1 MTIAVCGLATV
12 GATMAAWL
20 LERGHRVIGVDT
32 DACKRG
38 AILAGCAPVTEPGLE
53 PIFAKSV
60 AAGVLSVTQDL
71 ATVVADPVVDT
82 VAIAVG
88 TPSADCGGLS
98 LDQIFAA
105 TDAVIAGIE
114 RRPAQSARV
123 LICYRSTMPP
133 GTCRDFLLPRLEARL
148 GRIGERFEVVY
159 HPEFLRM
166 GHALEDARD
175 PDRVVLGER
184 FPGAS
189 RRLNGLYGNTR
200 APVIEVDFASAELAK
215 MIDNTWRATKVAFAN
230 ETARLAIASGADSTA
245 VLRVL
250 TTDKRHNLSATYLQP
265 GLPFG
270 GYCLPKDS
278 AGVAEVARTWG
289 VEAPLFASVAH
300 SNVAHADAIAAG
312 ILEQFPEGSAL
323 LLVGLGFKPG
333 SDDLCESPL
342 LALAELLLEAGI
354 KLAIYDPA
362 FATPAQWP
370 ADLRHCWC
378 DKPGLA
384 NVSAVILGHPWQDAA
399 SRPLAPV
406 IDLTHLRSLQ
416 PALP

>member
-1 MTIAVCGLATV
+1 MTVVVCGLATV

-32 DACKRG
+32 DAGKRD
-38 AILAGCAPVTEPGLE
+38 AVLAGCAPVNEPGLE
-53 PIFAKSV
+53 PIFARAVATGKCTV
-60 AAGVLSVTQDL
+60 AADL
-71 ATVVADPVVDT
+71 AGVVANPSVDT

-88 TPSADCGGLS
+88 TPTAEGGGLS
-98 LDQIFAA
+98 LAQVLAA
-105 TDAVIAGIE
+105 TDDVIAGIE
-114 RRPAQSARV
+114 RRQDDSKRV
-123 LICYRSTMPP
+123 LVCYRSTMPP
-133 GTCRDFLLPRLEARL
+133 GTCRDLLLPRFEARL

-166 GHALEDARD
+166 GHALDDARD

-200 APVIEVDFASAELAK
+200 ASVIEVDFASAELAK

-230 ETARLAIASGADSTA
+230 ETARLAIAAGADSEA

-250 TTDKRHNLSATYLQP
+250 TTDTRHNLSSTYLQP
-265 GLPFG
+265 GMPFG

-278 AGVAEVARTWG
+278 AGVAEAARAWG
-289 VEAPLFASVAH
+289 VEAPLFDALSASNA
-300 SNVAHADAIAAG
+300 SHANAIAAG
-312 ILEQFPEGSAL
+312 ILTHYPKGSSL
-323 LLVGLGFKPG
+323 LLIGLGFKPG
-333 SDDLCESPL
+333 SDELRDSPL
-342 LALAELLLEAGI
+342 LALAEHLLAAGI
-354 KLAIYDPA
+354 DLAICDPA
-362 FATPAQWP
+362 FAGPWQWP
-370 ADLRHCWC
+370 AHLRPCWR
-378 DKPGLA
+378 DKPGMA
-384 NVSAVILGHPWQDAA
+384 NACAVVLGHPWPDAA
-399 SRPLAPV
+399 SRPLLPM